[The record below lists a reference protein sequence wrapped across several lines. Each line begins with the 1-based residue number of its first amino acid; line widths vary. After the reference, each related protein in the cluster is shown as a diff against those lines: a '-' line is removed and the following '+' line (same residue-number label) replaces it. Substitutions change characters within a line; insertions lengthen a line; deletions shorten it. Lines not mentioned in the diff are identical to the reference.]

1 MNIISYNIR
10 GLGRGV
16 KWAAIRRL
24 IRKQNV
30 DMICLQETKK
40 EVIDKVVC
48 QSLWG
53 EAEVC
58 WEMQPATHTAGGILC
73 LWSERTF
80 KLHSRVVGNG
90 YILLTGEYLKEA
102 QTVNIVAVYSP
113 CDIQNKRI
121 LWDQI
126 KQLKNTQSGDLW
138 CVMGDF
144 NSIRDS
150 SERFGICQ
158 REPKI
163 NSIQEFNEWIEDLE
177 VVEAPWTGRSF
188 TWFRPNGS
196 SRSKIDRFLLSPEW
210 LDTWPASIQ
219 STLSRNFSDHCPIIL
234 RSTTIDW
241 GPKPFRV
248 LDCWLSD
255 PSFKE
260 TVKNCWL
267 SSQLPGWGGFVLK
280 EKIKIL
286 KQKLKIWNKESY
298 GDTLKKVIKIEE
310 ELNKLEEET
319 TNRQLSVEE
328 VSKRKQLQEAL
339 WVAAHAHESL
349 LRQKARIRW
358 IKLGDCNSRYFHLM
372 MNANRR
378 NNFVNGVIIG
388 DSWVADPATVKEEIR
403 SFFSQK
409 FQEASNHNIRLDG
422 VRFQSL
428 SQQHNDMLTARFE
441 EEEVKTAVWEC
452 GSDKCPGPD
461 GLNFKFIKQFWQLM
475 KPEILR
481 FLDEFYVNGV
491 IPKGCNASFIT
502 LIPKVADPQILNDYR
517 PISLIGCIY
526 KIVSKVLANKMK
538 RVMHL
543 IIHETQSAFIE

>member
-1 MNIISYNIR
+1 M
-10 GLGRGV
+10 
-16 KWAAIRRL
+16 
-24 IRKQNV
+24 
-30 DMICLQETKK
+30 
-40 EVIDKVVC
+40 
-48 QSLWG
+48 
-53 EAEVC
+53 
-58 WEMQPATHTAGGILC
+58 
-73 LWSERTF
+73 
-80 KLHSRVVGNG
+80 
-90 YILLTGEYLKEA
+90 
-102 QTVNIVAVYSP
+102 
-113 CDIQNKRI
+113 
-121 LWDQI
+121 
-126 KQLKNTQSGDLW
+126 
-138 CVMGDF
+138 
-144 NSIRDS
+144 
-150 SERFGICQ
+150 
-158 REPKI
+158 
-163 NSIQEFNEWIEDLE
+163 
-177 VVEAPWTGRSF
+177 
-188 TWFRPNGS
+188 
-196 SRSKIDRFLLSPEW
+196 
-210 LDTWPASIQ
+210 
-219 STLSRNFSDHCPIIL
+219 
-234 RSTTIDW
+234 
-241 GPKPFRV
+241 
-248 LDCWLSD
+248 
-255 PSFKE
+255 
-260 TVKNCWL
+260 
-267 SSQLPGWGGFVLK
+267 
-280 EKIKIL
+280 
-286 KQKLKIWNKESY
+286 
-298 GDTLKKVIKIEE
+298 
-310 ELNKLEEET
+310 EEET

-358 IKLGDCNSRYFHLM
+358 IKLGDCNSRYFHLT

-502 LIPKVADPQILNDYR
+502 LIPKVADPQFLNDYR

-526 KIVSKVLANKMK
+526 KIVSKVLANRMK

-543 IIHETQSAFIE
+543 IIHETQSAFIEGRHLLHNALIANEVIEDAKRSNKSCLVLYSK